1 MSETRKRSVE
11 TRGRTP
17 AIGLNSF
24 PRSAWECHPRRSASA
39 SPGAASIGTS
49 SHIERRLRRA
59 TRALAIGLALA
70 CFAAG
75 PIGSSQAQPPE
86 TRVGDLVPRD
96 VRDIYDRGLQFL
108 AASQT
113 EEGTWTGAGGDP
125 VPVMIRALEG
135 AAREEGSWTGGG
147 PQGPGV
153 TGIALLAL
161 LASGE
166 DPNYGIYSSHV
177 RKALRSLIKA
187 QNPNTGYFGLSMY
200 HHGFAMLAL
209 AEAYGAV
216 DERNLWP
223 DELGPRTIGQALEL
237 AVRAAITAQKANPF
251 NAWRYQ
257 PGAGDAD
264 TSVSGAVLIGLLAS
278 RNAGIEVPDEVIDK
292 AIVYFRSLT
301 ARSGEVAYVMIGDG
315 IAPSLARISIATLA
329 FAVAHRKN
337 LLEYKTTLGYL
348 KQRLFE
354 PPGTYLEY
362 TLYYEAQALFQA
374 DFESWERWNQLLI
387 QHLKQAQMPDGSIK
401 GRFSPATSTS
411 LSLLSLALNYRF
423 LPIYER

>member
-1 MSETRKRSVE
+1 
-11 TRGRTP
+11 
-17 AIGLNSF
+17 
-24 PRSAWECHPRRSASA
+24 
-39 SPGAASIGTS
+39 
-49 SHIERRLRRA
+49 
-59 TRALAIGLALA
+59 
-70 CFAAG
+70 
-75 PIGSSQAQPPE
+75 
-86 TRVGDLVPRD
+86 
-96 VRDIYDRGLQFL
+96 
-108 AASQT
+108 
-113 EEGTWTGAGGDP
+113 
-125 VPVMIRALEG
+125 
-135 AAREEGSWTGGG
+135 
-147 PQGPGV
+147 
-153 TGIALLAL
+153 
-161 LASGE
+161 
-166 DPNYGIYSSHV
+166 
-177 RKALRSLIKA
+177 
-187 QNPNTGYFGLSMY
+187 
-200 HHGFAMLAL
+200 
-209 AEAYGAV
+209 
-216 DERNLWP
+216 
-223 DELGPRTIGQALEL
+223 
-237 AVRAAITAQKANPF
+237 
-251 NAWRYQ
+251 
-257 PGAGDAD
+257 
-264 TSVSGAVLIGLLAS
+264 
-278 RNAGIEVPDEVIDK
+278 VIDK